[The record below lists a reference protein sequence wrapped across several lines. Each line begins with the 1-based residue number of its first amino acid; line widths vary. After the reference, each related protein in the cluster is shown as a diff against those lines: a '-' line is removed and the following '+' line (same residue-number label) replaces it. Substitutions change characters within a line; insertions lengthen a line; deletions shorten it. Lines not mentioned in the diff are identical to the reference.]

1 MKKFW
6 VTGIMCALAVSMA
19 GCGETGAA
27 NGGVSLGKEPI
38 GQTQGSTAENA
49 ASENKEEAKAQEN
62 TQESS
67 SGNAGE
73 SKQESSEGKSQENA
87 QIDPFEDDLYDAF
100 KKGNYKVKYRG
111 TGDRTTCLDTKS
123 TLKAGE
129 SYTIDEII
137 SALEKSGEFKHSGEI
152 EFSEIDCGEDG
163 AKELLARVPFGDEFS
178 LYMIIKQIDEELV
191 MCFDQD
197 GWSRSYVTVNAD
209 GTIESGGSSGATVH
223 NADYAYVDH
232 NGDYKFYYGVEETLT
247 LSDSIY
253 AYKTGTDYVEIPV
266 DGLDVDHLG
275 VRDYYFDA
283 DYEKRSHY
291 YSYFVIDDSFED
303 VTKDS
308 DYDDSNELKKRFT
321 DAGIKTYTKAE
332 MDQMV
337 KDQAEKIGYKK

>member
-1 MKKFW
+1 
-6 VTGIMCALAVSMA
+6 MCALAVSMA
-19 GCGETGAA
+19 GCGEKGAA
-27 NGGVSLGKEPI
+27 NGDSSLNKEPI
-38 GQTQGSTAENA
+38 GQAQS
-49 ASENKEEAKAQEN
+49 SETESSEDKAQE
-62 TQESS
+62 
-67 SGNAGE
+67 
-73 SKQESSEGKSQENA
+73 SKE
-87 QIDPFEDDLYDAF
+87 IDPFEDDLYEAF
-100 KKGNYKVKYRG
+100 KKGAYKVKYRG
-111 TGDRTTCLDTKS
+111 TGDRTSSLDTKS
-123 TLKAGE
+123 ALKAGE
-129 SYTIDEII
+129 SYTIDDIV
-137 SALEKSGEFKHSGEI
+137 SALEKSGEYKHSGEV
-152 EFSEIDCGEDG
+152 EYTDIDCGQDG

-209 GTIESGGSSGATVH
+209 GTIESGGSGGATVH
-223 NADYAYVDH
+223 SIDYAYVDH

-247 LSDSIY
+247 LFGDLY
-253 AYKTGTDYVEIPV
+253 AYKTGTDYVTIPT

-275 VRDYYFDA
+275 IRDYYFDA
-283 DYEKRSHY
+283 DYEKRTHY

-337 KDQAEKIGYKK
+337 KDRAAEIGYKK

>member
-1 MKKFW
+1 MKKYW
-6 VTGIMCALAVSMA
+6 VTGIMCALVVSMA

-27 NGGVSLGKEPI
+27 NGNGSFSKEPI
-38 GQTQGSTAENA
+38 GQAQSNTAESTA

-62 TQESS
+62 T
-67 SGNAGE
+67 
-73 SKQESSEGKSQENA
+73 

-111 TGDRTTCLDTKS
+111 TGDRTSCLDTKS
-123 TLKAGE
+123 TLKVGE

-137 SALEKSGEFKHSGEI
+137 SALEKSGEYKHSGEI
-152 EFSEIDCGEDG
+152 EYSEIDCGEDG

-223 NADYAYVDH
+223 SVDYAFVDH

-247 LSDSIY
+247 LFGSIY